1 MAHGCHGVSNHRHID
16 SVISNLFVLT
26 IKNPPKLY
34 CSFVRGNRPVPC
46 GFPSQRASYSDSVSM
61 SWWRRPRI
69 DFPVTTS
76 WQRRKYT
83 TTPPMRHIEWLTTW
97 AQCCYLLRW
106 DTPDIR
112 RPAYVISMMT
122 SSNGNIFRVTGRCA
136 GNSPVTAEFPVQR
149 PVTRSFDV
157 SFDLSLSKRLSK
169 PSWGWLFETPT
180 GSLWRHCNTHWRFI
194 YLVRVVQ

>member
-136 GNSPVTAEFPVQR
+136 WVNGWVNHLEAGYLRRQRAHYDVTVILIGVLYIWLGLFNSAWNTAC
-149 PVTRSFDV
+149 V
-157 SFDLSLSKRLSK
+157 SLKK
-169 PSWGWLFETPT
+169 
-180 GSLWRHCNTHWRFI
+180 
-194 YLVRVVQ
+194 YM